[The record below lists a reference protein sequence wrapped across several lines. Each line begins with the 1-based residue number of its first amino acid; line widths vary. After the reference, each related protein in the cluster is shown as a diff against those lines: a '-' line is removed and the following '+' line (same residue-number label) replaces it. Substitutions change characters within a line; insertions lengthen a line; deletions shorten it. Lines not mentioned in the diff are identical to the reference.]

1 MDNSKK
7 KLTISLITV
16 SLLVIVFIFVV
27 FLFLE
32 RSFGWFSPNFNV
44 DSNGMSLAV
53 QTDTYEIYI
62 KERTSEY
69 DREEVNSEHEIVP
82 VYPYVSE
89 LKDYLDDTYSLTFNS
104 SLDSNML
111 ALELESTVPFEDKY
125 SLMPGSYGEFT
136 FYIAS
141 IDGETPVNA
150 SFQISLSA
158 LNYDIAHADFEQV
171 SSPTLLNLLKGHFL
185 FFETRTGDIEN
196 YSYDNLITDGTFTYD
211 TESHSEDIE
220 IINGK
225 EYYKV
230 TIYWEWP
237 LDYYDI
243 YEKTDIKYPNTI
255 TDYVDNNRS
264 YFFAANHNSS
274 IVDLLSDGYN
284 DGDQLIGEGIDFL
297 LLHVTAN

>member
-7 KLTISLITV
+7 KLTISAITV
-16 SLLVIVFIFVV
+16 SLLLLGFIFIV
-27 FLFLE
+27 FLFLDQ
-32 RSFGWFSPNFNV
+32 SFGWFSPNFKV

-62 KERTSEY
+62 KERTTEY
-69 DREEVNSEHEIVP
+69 DREEENNEHEIVP

-89 LKDYLDDTYSLTFNS
+89 FKDYLDDTYSLTFNS
-104 SLDSNML
+104 SLDSSKL

-125 SLMPGSYGEFT
+125 SLLPGSFGEFS

-141 IDGETPVNA
+141 TDGESSVNA
-150 SFQISLSA
+150 SFKISLSA
-158 LNYDIAHADFEQV
+158 FNYNVHESRIEEIET
-171 SSPTLLNLLKGHFL
+171 PTLLNLLKGHFL
-185 FFETRTGDIEN
+185 FFETRTGDIDD
-196 YSYDNLITDGTFTYD
+196 YAYDNLITDGTFTYD

-243 YEKTDIKYPNTI
+243 YEKTNTKYPSSI
-255 TDYVDNNRS
+255 TEYVDDNRS

-297 LLHVTAN
+297 LLHIDAS